1 MDEPKL
7 KRYIVIGLIVLINII
22 LIIFVCI
29 SVMKSINRIESGSTN
44 NVNNSIGEESVA
56 SSTEDTNYIEN
67 DEVQEMDI
75 SFGSIFKKIS
85 KNINAKVTLQG
96 ILLLIGINLVILSII
111 VYRKL
116 K

>member
-1 MDEPKL
+1 MHWKILLVTIKALNTMWKEEIKWMSQKL

-29 SVMKSINRIESGSTN
+29 SVMKSINRIESGSNN

-67 DEVQEMDI
+67 DEV
-75 SFGSIFKKIS
+75 
-85 KNINAKVTLQG
+85 
-96 ILLLIGINLVILSII
+96 
-111 VYRKL
+111 
-116 K
+116 